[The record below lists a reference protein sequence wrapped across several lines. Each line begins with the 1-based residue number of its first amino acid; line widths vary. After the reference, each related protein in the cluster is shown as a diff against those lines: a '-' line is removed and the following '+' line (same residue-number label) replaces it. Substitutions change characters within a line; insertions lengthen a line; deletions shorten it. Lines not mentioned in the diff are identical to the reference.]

1 MNRLVG
7 YSLRNG
13 LRQQRISINQSRYL
27 VTTQVGLARRRKN
40 PKKEKEPDDHI
51 EAFER
56 RHKKAK
62 ADREKLAEKKVF
74 ERKKEKQKEKDQDSQ
89 ANKIADMV
97 TYLMAIAVTWDL
109 YRFVNA
115 SKHLSEIEGYEK
127 LDRVSSHDF
136 FDLYLCKG
144 KVKKIERAFQT
155 EDHNCEYIIETVSG
169 GQFVVVTNP
178 ESFGRKLLQIEK
190 DLRIDPKERFS
201 AQLPFAVK
209 HTNAYIGTPQ
219 NTTDWKSA
227 IYNDIM
233 WSCVGLVILGGMF
246 VRQGFGGTRVMH
258 RNLSKQVMQQMNQ
271 QQQGQ
276 QAAKNIVKPI
286 KDTNV
291 LLKDVAGMKGEKIEI
306 QEFINFL
313 KEPKVYKDIGA
324 KMPKGVLL
332 HGPPGTGKTLLGKAV
347 ATECDVPFYYKTGSD
362 FVKTYV
368 GEGSKE
374 IRNLFKVARQNTPCI
389 IYIDEI
395 DAMGKKRG
403 AEMQGGGQERDV
415 TLNQLL
421 VEMDGLTT
429 DEDIII
435 MAATNQPDSLDDALT
450 RPGRLSRKIYCG
462 LPDKEGRADIFNIYL
477 KQVKTER
484 RPGLYAESLAE
495 LTPGMSGA
503 QIANVVNEAA
513 LRAARSGSDLVKQEH
528 FDEAIERVNS
538 GIKKETGQNID
549 ERKILATIEAGKCLS
564 SWLLETQDGVLKS
577 SIVPRTHNKLG
588 YTQFKQ
594 KERFLQS
601 EEYLMDRIA
610 VLQAGKIS
618 QKLLYGRIYAQVQG
632 DADSDRA
639 TQLANDM
646 VTVYGMGHLTGQRN
660 FGKPKD
666 QFEKPIYSGQ
676 TQRMI
681 DMDRSKIIQ
690 DSSKIAEALLTEH
703 KSNLERIID
712 ILCDKEVITDD
723 DLESILGP
731 KATEGHLNE

>member
-13 LRQQRISINQSRYL
+13 LRQQRIAINHTRYL
-27 VTTQVGLARRRKN
+27 VTTQVGLARRRKT

-51 EAFER
+51 EAFEK

-74 ERKKEKQKEKDQDSQ
+74 ERKKEKEKQENEDKQ
-89 ANKIADMV
+89 AVKIADGL
-97 TYLMAIAVTWDL
+97 TYLMALAVTYDL

-115 SKHLSEIEGYEK
+115 GNHLSTIENYEK

-136 FDLYLCKG
+136 FELYLSKG
-144 KVKKIERAFQT
+144 KVKKIQRAFQT
-155 EDHNCEYIIETVSG
+155 EEHNCEYIIETVSG

-178 ESFGRKLLQIEK
+178 ETFEKKLLQLEK

-209 HTNAYIGTPQ
+209 HANASIGTPQ
-219 NTTDWKSA
+219 NTADWKSV

-233 WSCVGLVILGGMF
+233 WSCVGLVIIGGMF
-246 VRQGFGGTRVMH
+246 MRQGFGGTKSMH
-258 RNLSKQVMQQMNQ
+258 RTLSKQVMSQMNQ

-276 QAAKNIVKPI
+276 MAAKNIVKPI
-286 KDTNV
+286 KNTNV
-291 LLKDVAGMKGEKIEI
+291 LLKDVAGMKGEKVEI

-395 DAMGKKRG
+395 DAMGKKRS
-403 AEMQGGGQERDV
+403 AETSMGGQERDV

-435 MAATNQPDSLDDALT
+435 MAATNQPDTLDDALT

-462 LPDKEGRADIFNIYL
+462 LPDKEGREDIFNIYL
-477 KQVKTER
+477 KQVKTEMKPTR
-484 RPGLYAESLAE
+484 YAQSLAE

-538 GIKKETGQNID
+538 GIKKSSGQNID
-549 ERKILATIEAGKCLS
+549 ERRVLATIEAGKCLS
-564 SWLLETQDGVLKS
+564 SWLLGTQDGVLKS

-618 QKLLYGRIYAQVQG
+618 QKLLYGRIHAQVQG

-646 VTVYGMGHLTGQRN
+646 VTVYGMGAQTGQRN
-660 FGKPKD
+660 FGKPKG
-666 QFEKPIYSGQ
+666 QFEKPIYSGE
-676 TQRMI
+676 TQRLI
-681 DMDRSKIIQ
+681 DMDRSRIIQ
-690 DSSKIAEALLTEH
+690 ESSKIAEELLIEH
-703 KSNLERIID
+703 KSKLEHIIN

-731 KATEGHLNE
+731 KVTEPHQNE

>member
-1 MNRLVG
+1 
-7 YSLRNG
+7 
-13 LRQQRISINQSRYL
+13 
-27 VTTQVGLARRRKN
+27 
-40 PKKEKEPDDHI
+40 
-51 EAFER
+51 
-56 RHKKAK
+56 
-62 ADREKLAEKKVF
+62 
-74 ERKKEKQKEKDQDSQ
+74 
-89 ANKIADMV
+89 
-97 TYLMAIAVTWDL
+97 
-109 YRFVNA
+109 
-115 SKHLSEIEGYEK
+115 
-127 LDRVSSHDF
+127 
-136 FDLYLCKG
+136 
-144 KVKKIERAFQT
+144 
-155 EDHNCEYIIETVSG
+155 
-169 GQFVVVTNP
+169 
-178 ESFGRKLLQIEK
+178 
-190 DLRIDPKERFS
+190 
-201 AQLPFAVK
+201 
-209 HTNAYIGTPQ
+209 
-219 NTTDWKSA
+219 
-227 IYNDIM
+227 
-233 WSCVGLVILGGMF
+233 
-246 VRQGFGGTRVMH
+246 
-258 RNLSKQVMQQMNQ
+258 
-271 QQQGQ
+271 
-276 QAAKNIVKPI
+276 
-286 KDTNV
+286 
-291 LLKDVAGMKGEKIEI
+291 
-306 QEFINFL
+306 
-313 KEPKVYKDIGA
+313 
-324 KMPKGVLL
+324 MPKGVLL

-395 DAMGKKRG
+395 DAMGKKRS
-403 AEMQGGGQERDV
+403 AETSMGGQERDV

-477 KQVKTER
+477 KQVKTEK

-564 SWLLETQDGVLKS
+564 SWLLQTQDGVLKS

-588 YTQFKQ
+588 ETQF
-594 KERFLQS
+594 
-601 EEYLMDRIA
+601 
-610 VLQAGKIS
+610 
-618 QKLLYGRIYAQVQG
+618 
-632 DADSDRA
+632 
-639 TQLANDM
+639 
-646 VTVYGMGHLTGQRN
+646 
-660 FGKPKD
+660 
-666 QFEKPIYSGQ
+666 
-676 TQRMI
+676 MI

-731 KATEGHLNE
+731 KATEGHIDQ